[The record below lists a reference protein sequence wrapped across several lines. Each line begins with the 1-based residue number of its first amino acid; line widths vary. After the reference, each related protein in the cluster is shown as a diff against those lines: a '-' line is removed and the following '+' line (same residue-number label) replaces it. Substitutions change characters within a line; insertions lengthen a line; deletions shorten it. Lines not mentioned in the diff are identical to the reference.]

1 MKSYQRL
8 KGLRAIVTGA
18 AQGIGAGIAAK
29 LAAEGARV
37 LAVDRP
43 GVSFTF
49 PQRADLAMIDTF
61 EQDLTASTAPEA
73 IAEKVEQI
81 FGGLDILVNNAGV
94 IGTPERFDECS
105 AETLRWTLEINLVAV
120 HRLCAAMLGLLQ
132 RSNQGRII
140 NIGSLNSLLPAAGF
154 ASYVASKHAVLGLT
168 KNIAVEFG
176 DQGITA
182 NCVLPGAIVTP
193 MSVELAKNVDGY
205 DEIMRQRTPLRRRGR
220 PEDIAGAVAFL
231 ASEEASFIT
240 GQGLVVDG
248 GIGLGA

>member
-1 MKSYQRL
+1 MKAYQRL
-8 KGLRAIVTGA
+8 EGLRAIVTGA

-43 GVSFTF
+43 GVSFSF
-49 PQRADLAMIDTF
+49 PEGADLTMIDTF
-61 EQDLTASTAPEA
+61 EQDLTAPTATEI
-73 IAEKVEQI
+73 IAEIVEQQ

-94 IGTPERFDECS
+94 IGAPGPFDECS

-120 HRLCAAMLGLLQ
+120 HRLCAAMLGLLR
-132 RSNQGRII
+132 RSDQGRII

-154 ASYVASKHAVLGLT
+154 SSYVASKHAVLGLT
-168 KNIAVEFG
+168 RNIAVECG
-176 DQGITA
+176 EQGITA

-193 MSVELAKNVDGY
+193 MSAELARHVDGY
-205 DEIMRQRTPLRRRGR
+205 DEIMRQRTPLRRRGM

-248 GIGLGA
+248 GIGLGG